1 MKTIIAEKPSVAK
14 EIAHIVGADK
24 REEGYMQGNGYYV
37 TWAFGHLVQ
46 PAMPET
52 YGMKGFHAENL
63 PVIPDPFVL
72 VPRQVKTENG
82 YKPDAGVLA
91 QIKIIGKL
99 FDSSERIIVATDA
112 GREGELIFR
121 YLYAYLGCRKPFD
134 RLWISSLTDTAIREG
149 LLNLRDGKEYDNL
162 YHAAKARSE
171 ADWLVGINGTQAL
184 TIAAGRGTYSVG
196 RVQTPTLGMV
206 CERYWEHKRFESKPF
221 WQVHFGVVDADSGN
235 ILKFTSANRWTD
247 KATATDIYNKV
258 KDTGSAIITKVAT
271 KRKVE
276 KAPLLY
282 DLTTLQKEAN
292 TQHGFTAEH
301 TLSIAQKLYEAK
313 FITYPRTSSRYISD
327 DVFATLPKLFKN
339 LENHSEYGEKVK
351 LLPGSEDY
359 SKNSVNAAKVTDHH
373 ALLITE
379 NAAIGLFKDEK
390 IVYDMILCRMIEA
403 FSADC
408 IKDITS
414 VSAQVDHEVEF
425 GISGSIIRQT
435 GWRALSLKG
444 KNKRQDK
451 DADATDNEVKDQVI
465 PNWQEGQHITLSGC
479 TITEGKT
486 KPKPLH
492 TESTLLAAM
501 ETAGK
506 EIEDDTMRQ
515 AMKDSGIGTPA
526 TRAAIIETLLKREY
540 MVRQQKKLVPTE
552 KGLALHSVV
561 KNMAIAN
568 VEMTGKWEATFDRMI
583 PPHGLEVTYDKTVH
597 ILFPAS
603 VKYVDLGSEDLI
615 AGKAD
620 GAENVIRV
628 KAAVKNFK
636 KETNMSVITED
647 GSFYTF
653 NVKYA
658 KEPLMLNIEMADF
671 IHDGEAVNRPNNA
684 QEIYLKEL
692 GKESPMLVHLI
703 MKSIH
708 KENKRKVKHIGSKRF
723 GIQYLMKGIYV
734 HSDLLYFHTEIKNQS
749 NVPFDVDYIT
759 FKVVDKKVAKRTAI
773 QEQVLL
779 PVRAYNYVVR
789 VAGKKTEQTV
799 FCLPK
804 FTIPDDKELVVEMNE
819 KEGGR
824 HQSFVVE
831 NSDLVRA
838 LTINELSV
846 K

>member
-14 EIAHIVGADK
+14 EIAHIVGAYK

-235 ILKFTSANRWTD
+235 ILKFTSVNRWTD

-258 KDTGSAIITKVAT
+258 KDTGSAIITKVVI

-292 TQHGFTAEH
+292 SQHGFTAEH

-339 LENHSEYGEKVK
+339 MENHSEYGEKVK
-351 LLPGSEDY
+351 LLPGSEDF

-435 GWRALSLKG
+435 GWRALSLKE

-515 AMKDSGIGTPA
+515 AMKDCGIGTPA

-568 VEMTGKWEATFDRMI
+568 VEMTGKWEAELAKIER
-583 PPHGLEVTYDKTVH
+583 GE
-597 ILFPAS
+597 AS
-603 VKYVDLGSEDLI
+603 
-615 AGKAD
+615 AD
-620 GAENVIRV
+620 GFTHSIEGYTREITAELLGCDRLFSHKDSGCQCPKCKQGTMQFFGKVVRCGV
-628 KAAVKNFK
+628 LLA
-636 KETNMSVITED
+636 
-647 GSFYTF
+647 
-653 NVKYA
+653 
-658 KEPLMLNIEMADF
+658 
-671 IHDGEAVNRPNNA
+671 
-684 QEIYLKEL
+684 EIY
-692 GKESPMLVHLI
+692 
-703 MKSIH
+703 
-708 KENKRKVKHIGSKRF
+708 
-723 GIQYLMKGIYV
+723 
-734 HSDLLYFHTEIKNQS
+734 HSRRQGTCRGDE
-749 NVPFDVDYIT
+749 
-759 FKVVDKKVAKRTAI
+759 
-773 QEQVLL
+773 
-779 PVRAYNYVVR
+779 
-789 VAGKKTEQTV
+789 
-799 FCLPK
+799 
-804 FTIPDDKELVVEMNE
+804 
-819 KEGGR
+819 
-824 HQSFVVE
+824 
-831 NSDLVRA
+831 
-838 LTINELSV
+838 
-846 K
+846 

>member
-14 EIAHIVGADK
+14 EIAHIVGAGK

-82 YKPDAGVLA
+82 YKPDAGVLV

-121 YLYAYLGCRKPFD
+121 YLYEYLGCKKPFD
-134 RLWISSLTDTAIREG
+134 RLWISSLTDSAIREG
-149 LLNLRDGKEYDNL
+149 LANLRNGKEYDNL

-258 KDTGSAIITKVAT
+258 KDTGSAIITKVTT

-292 TQHGFTAEH
+292 SQHGFTAEH

-351 LLPGSEDY
+351 LLPCSEDY

-414 VSAQVDHEVEF
+414 VSAQVDHEIEF

-435 GWRALSLKG
+435 GWRALSLKE
-444 KNKRQDK
+444 KNSKKDK
-451 DADATDNEVKDQVI
+451 NADTTDNEVKEQVI
-465 PNWQEGQHITLSGC
+465 PNWQEGQHITFSGC

-506 EIEDDTMRQ
+506 EIVDDTMRQ

-568 VEMTGKWEATFDRMI
+568 VEMTGKWEAELAKIER
-583 PPHGLEVTYDKTVH
+583 GE
-597 ILFPAS
+597 AS
-603 VKYVDLGSEDLI
+603 
-615 AGKAD
+615 AD
-620 GAENVIRV
+620 GFTHSIEGYTREITAE
-628 KAAVKNFK
+628 
-636 KETNMSVITED
+636 
-647 GSFYTF
+647 
-653 NVKYA
+653 
-658 KEPLMLNIEMADF
+658 L
-671 IHDGEAVNRPNNA
+671 
-684 QEIYLKEL
+684 L
-692 GKESPMLVHLI
+692 GCDRLFS
-703 MKSIH
+703 H
-708 KENKRKVKHIGSKRF
+708 KDSGCQCPKCKHGTMQFF
-723 GIQYLMKGIYV
+723 G
-734 HSDLLYFHTEIKNQS
+734 
-749 NVPFDVDYIT
+749 
-759 FKVVDKKVAKRTAI
+759 KVVRCSNK
-773 QEQVLL
+773 ECGM
-779 PVRAYNYVVR
+779 PVFKQ
-789 VAGKKTEQTV
+789 VAGKLLTDADITDLLTKGKT
-799 FCLPK
+799 
-804 FTIPDDKELVVEMNE
+804 
-819 KEGGR
+819 
-824 HQSFVVE
+824 
-831 NSDLVRA
+831 
-838 LTINELSV
+838 
-846 K
+846 

>member
-149 LLNLRDGKEYDNL
+149 LLNLKDGKEYDNL

-184 TIAAGRGTYSVG
+184 TIAAGRGTYSIG

-292 TQHGFTAEH
+292 SQHGFTAEH

-435 GWRALSLKG
+435 GWRALSLKE

-568 VEMTGKWEATFDRMI
+568 VEMTGKWEAELAKIER
-583 PPHGLEVTYDKTVH
+583 GE
-597 ILFPAS
+597 AS
-603 VKYVDLGSEDLI
+603 
-615 AGKAD
+615 AD
-620 GAENVIRV
+620 GFTHSIEGYTREITAE
-628 KAAVKNFK
+628 
-636 KETNMSVITED
+636 
-647 GSFYTF
+647 
-653 NVKYA
+653 
-658 KEPLMLNIEMADF
+658 L
-671 IHDGEAVNRPNNA
+671 
-684 QEIYLKEL
+684 L
-692 GKESPMLVHLI
+692 GCDRLFS
-703 MKSIH
+703 H
-708 KENKRKVKHIGSKRF
+708 KDSGCLCPKCKHGTMQFF
-723 GIQYLMKGIYV
+723 G
-734 HSDLLYFHTEIKNQS
+734 
-749 NVPFDVDYIT
+749 
-759 FKVVDKKVAKRTAI
+759 KVVRCSNK
-773 QEQVLL
+773 ECGM
-779 PVRAYNYVVR
+779 PVFKQ
-789 VAGKKTEQTV
+789 VAGKLLTDADITDLLTKGKTRTLNGFTSKQGKSFSAAIAFDENFNTKFV
-799 FCLPK
+799 FAERK
-804 FTIPDDKELVVEMNE
+804 TAE
-819 KEGGR
+819 KRG
-824 HQSFVVE
+824 
-831 NSDLVRA
+831 N
-838 LTINELSV
+838 V
-846 K
+846 KRYKK

>member
-1 MKTIIAEKPSVAK
+1 MSQKQQTMKTIIAEKPSVAK

-24 REEGYMQGNGYYV
+24 REEGYMQGNGYFV

-221 WQVHFGVVDADSGN
+221 WQVHFGVVGADSGN

-258 KDTGSAIITKVAT
+258 KDTGSAIITKVTT

-292 TQHGFTAEH
+292 SQHGFTAEH

-379 NAAIGLFKDEK
+379 NPAVGLFKDEK

-435 GWRALSLKG
+435 GWRALSLKE
-444 KNKRQDK
+444 KNNRQDK

-515 AMKDSGIGTPA
+515 SMKDIGIGTPA

-568 VEMTGKWEATFDRMI
+568 VEMTGKWEAELAKIER
-583 PPHGLEVTYDKTVH
+583 GE
-597 ILFPAS
+597 AS
-603 VKYVDLGSEDLI
+603 
-615 AGKAD
+615 AD
-620 GAENVIRV
+620 GFTHSIEGYTREITAE
-628 KAAVKNFK
+628 
-636 KETNMSVITED
+636 
-647 GSFYTF
+647 
-653 NVKYA
+653 
-658 KEPLMLNIEMADF
+658 L
-671 IHDGEAVNRPNNA
+671 
-684 QEIYLKEL
+684 L
-692 GKESPMLVHLI
+692 GCDRLFSHKDSGCQCPKCKQGI
-703 MKSIH
+703 MQF
-708 KENKRKVKHIGSKRF
+708 F
-723 GIQYLMKGIYV
+723 G
-734 HSDLLYFHTEIKNQS
+734 
-749 NVPFDVDYIT
+749 
-759 FKVVDKKVAKRTAI
+759 KVVRCSNK
-773 QEQVLL
+773 ECGM
-779 PVRAYNYVVR
+779 PVFKQ
-789 VAGKKTEQTV
+789 VAGKLLTDADITDLLTKGKT
-799 FCLPK
+799 
-804 FTIPDDKELVVEMNE
+804 
-819 KEGGR
+819 
-824 HQSFVVE
+824 
-831 NSDLVRA
+831 
-838 LTINELSV
+838 
-846 K
+846 

>member
-149 LLNLRDGKEYDNL
+149 LLNLTDGKEYDNL

-235 ILKFTSANRWTD
+235 ILKFTSANRWAD
-247 KATATDIYNKV
+247 KGTATDIYNKV

-292 TQHGFTAEH
+292 SQHGFTAEH

-414 VSAQVDHEVEF
+414 VSAQVDHDVEF

-435 GWRALSLKG
+435 GWRALSLKE
-444 KNKRQDK
+444 KNNRLDK

-568 VEMTGKWEATFDRMI
+568 VEMTGKWEAELAKIER
-583 PPHGLEVTYDKTVH
+583 GE
-597 ILFPAS
+597 AS
-603 VKYVDLGSEDLI
+603 
-615 AGKAD
+615 AD
-620 GAENVIRV
+620 GFTHSIEGYTREITAE
-628 KAAVKNFK
+628 
-636 KETNMSVITED
+636 
-647 GSFYTF
+647 
-653 NVKYA
+653 
-658 KEPLMLNIEMADF
+658 L
-671 IHDGEAVNRPNNA
+671 
-684 QEIYLKEL
+684 L
-692 GKESPMLVHLI
+692 GCDRLFS
-703 MKSIH
+703 H
-708 KENKRKVKHIGSKRF
+708 KDSGCQCPKCKQGTMQFF
-723 GIQYLMKGIYV
+723 G
-734 HSDLLYFHTEIKNQS
+734 
-749 NVPFDVDYIT
+749 
-759 FKVVDKKVAKRTAI
+759 KVVRCRNK
-773 QEQVLL
+773 ECGM
-779 PVRAYNYVVR
+779 PVFKQ
-789 VAGKKTEQTV
+789 VAGKLLTDADITDLLTKGKTRTLNGFTSKQGKSFSAAIAFDENFNTKFV
-799 FCLPK
+799 FAERK
-804 FTIPDDKELVVEMNE
+804 TAE
-819 KEGGR
+819 KRG
-824 HQSFVVE
+824 
-831 NSDLVRA
+831 N
-838 LTINELSV
+838 V
-846 K
+846 KRYKK

>member
-1 MKTIIAEKPSVAK
+1 MSQKQQTMKTIIAEKPSVAK

-121 YLYAYLGCRKPFD
+121 YLYTYLGCRKPFD

-149 LLNLRDGKEYDNL
+149 LRNLRDGKEYDNL

-235 ILKFTSANRWTD
+235 ILKFTSVNRWTD

-258 KDTGSAIITKVAT
+258 KDTGSAIITKVTT

-292 TQHGFTAEH
+292 SQHGFTAEH

-379 NAAIGLFKDEK
+379 DAAIGLFKDEK

-414 VSAQVDHEVEF
+414 VSAQVDHDVEF

-435 GWRALSLKG
+435 GWRALSFKE
-444 KNKRQDK
+444 KNNRQDK

-568 VEMTGKWEATFDRMI
+568 VEMTGKWEAELAKIER
-583 PPHGLEVTYDKTVH
+583 GE
-597 ILFPAS
+597 AS
-603 VKYVDLGSEDLI
+603 
-615 AGKAD
+615 AD
-620 GAENVIRV
+620 GFTHSIEGYTREITAE
-628 KAAVKNFK
+628 
-636 KETNMSVITED
+636 
-647 GSFYTF
+647 
-653 NVKYA
+653 
-658 KEPLMLNIEMADF
+658 L
-671 IHDGEAVNRPNNA
+671 
-684 QEIYLKEL
+684 L
-692 GKESPMLVHLI
+692 GCDRLFSHKDSGYQCPKCKQGI
-703 MKSIH
+703 MQF
-708 KENKRKVKHIGSKRF
+708 F
-723 GIQYLMKGIYV
+723 G
-734 HSDLLYFHTEIKNQS
+734 
-749 NVPFDVDYIT
+749 
-759 FKVVDKKVAKRTAI
+759 KVVRCSNK
-773 QEQVLL
+773 ECGM
-779 PVRAYNYVVR
+779 PVFKQ
-789 VAGKKTEQTV
+789 VAGKLLTDADITDLLTKGKTRTLNGFTSKQGKSFSAAIAFDENFNTKFV
-799 FCLPK
+799 FAERK
-804 FTIPDDKELVVEMNE
+804 TAE
-819 KEGGR
+819 KRG
-824 HQSFVVE
+824 
-831 NSDLVRA
+831 N
-838 LTINELSV
+838 V
-846 K
+846 KRYKK

>member
-14 EIAHIVGADK
+14 EIAHIVGATK

-46 PAMPET
+46 PAMTEA

-63 PVIPDPFVL
+63 PVIPNPFIL
-72 VPRQVKTENG
+72 VPRQVKAENG

-91 QIKIIGKL
+91 QIRIIGKL
-99 FDSSERIIVATDA
+99 FAGSERIIVATDA

-121 YLYAYLGCRKPFD
+121 YLYEYLGCKKPFD

-149 LLNLRDGKEYDNL
+149 LGNLKDGKEYDNL

-206 CERYWEHKRFESKPF
+206 CERYWENKRFESKPF
-221 WQVHFGVVDADSGN
+221 WQVHFGVVDADNDN

-247 KATATDIYNKV
+247 KTTATDIYNKV
-258 KDTGSAIITKVAT
+258 KDAGTAIITKVAT

-292 TQHGFTAEH
+292 SQHGFTAEH

-313 FITYPRTSSRYISD
+313 HITYPRTSSRYISD
-327 DVFATLPKLFKN
+327 DVFATIPNLFKN
-339 LENHSEYGEKVK
+339 LENHSEYGEMIK
-351 LLPGSEDY
+351 LLPDSEDY
-359 SKNSVNAAKVTDHH
+359 SNNSVNGSKVTDHH

-379 NAAIGLFKDEK
+379 SPAIGLYKDEK

-414 VSAQVDHEVEF
+414 VTAQVENDVEF
-425 GISGSIIRQT
+425 AISGSVIRQA
-435 GWRALSLKG
+435 GWRELSLKE
-444 KNKRQDK
+444 KNNKQVYDS
-451 DADATDNEVKDQVI
+451 DTTDNEVKEQVL
-465 PNWQEGQHITLSGC
+465 PNWQEGQHVNVTGC

-492 TESTLLAAM
+492 TESTLIAAM

-506 EIEDDTMRQ
+506 DIEDKTMRQ
-515 AMKDSGIGTPA
+515 AMKDCGIGTPA

-568 VEMTGKWEATFDRMI
+568 VEMTGRWEAE
-583 PPHGLEVTYDKTVH
+583 L
-597 ILFPAS
+597 
-603 VKYVDLGSEDLI
+603 
-615 AGKAD
+615 
-620 GAENVIRV
+620 
-628 KAAVKNFK
+628 
-636 KETNMSVITED
+636 
-647 GSFYTF
+647 
-653 NVKYA
+653 A
-658 KEPLMLNIEMADF
+658 KIER
-671 IHDGEAVNRPNNA
+671 GEANA
-684 QEIYLKEL
+684 DEFTHGIETYTREITAEL
-692 GKESPMLVHLI
+692 LGCDKLFSHKESGCQCPKCKQGTMQF
-703 MKSIH
+703 
-708 KENKRKVKHIGSKRF
+708 F
-723 GIQYLMKGIYV
+723 G
-734 HSDLLYFHTEIKNQS
+734 
-749 NVPFDVDYIT
+749 
-759 FKVVDKKVAKRTAI
+759 KVVRCNNK
-773 QEQVLL
+773 ECGM
-779 PVRAYNYVVR
+779 PVFKQ
-789 VAGKKTEQTV
+789 VAGKLLSDADIMDLLTKGKTKTLNGFTSKQGKPFSAAIAFDEDFNTKFV
-799 FCLPK
+799 FAERK
-804 FTIPDDKELVVEMNE
+804 TAE
-819 KEGGR
+819 KRG
-824 HQSFVVE
+824 
-831 NSDLVRA
+831 NM
-838 LTINELSV
+838 
-846 K
+846 KKYKK

>member
-14 EIAHIVGADK
+14 EIAHIVGAGK

-121 YLYAYLGCRKPFD
+121 YLYEYLGCKKPFD
-134 RLWISSLTDTAIREG
+134 RLWISSLTDSAIREG
-149 LLNLRDGKEYDNL
+149 LANLRNGKEYDNL

-258 KDTGSAIITKVAT
+258 KDTGSAIITKVTT

-292 TQHGFTAEH
+292 SQHGFTAEH

-351 LLPGSEDY
+351 LLPCSEDY

-414 VSAQVDHEVEF
+414 VSAQVDHEIEF

-435 GWRALSLKG
+435 GWRALSLKE
-444 KNKRQDK
+444 KNSKKDK
-451 DADATDNEVKDQVI
+451 NADTTDNEVKEQVI
-465 PNWQEGQHITLSGC
+465 PNWQEGQHITFSGC

-506 EIEDDTMRQ
+506 EIVDDTMRQ

-568 VEMTGKWEATFDRMI
+568 VEMTGKWEAELAKIER
-583 PPHGLEVTYDKTVH
+583 GE
-597 ILFPAS
+597 AS
-603 VKYVDLGSEDLI
+603 
-615 AGKAD
+615 AD
-620 GAENVIRV
+620 GFTHSIEGYTREITAE
-628 KAAVKNFK
+628 
-636 KETNMSVITED
+636 
-647 GSFYTF
+647 
-653 NVKYA
+653 
-658 KEPLMLNIEMADF
+658 L
-671 IHDGEAVNRPNNA
+671 
-684 QEIYLKEL
+684 L
-692 GKESPMLVHLI
+692 GCDRLFS
-703 MKSIH
+703 H
-708 KENKRKVKHIGSKRF
+708 KDSGCQCPKCKHGTMQFF
-723 GIQYLMKGIYV
+723 G
-734 HSDLLYFHTEIKNQS
+734 
-749 NVPFDVDYIT
+749 
-759 FKVVDKKVAKRTAI
+759 KVVRCSNK
-773 QEQVLL
+773 ECGM
-779 PVRAYNYVVR
+779 PVFKQ
-789 VAGKKTEQTV
+789 VAGKLLTDADITDLLTKGKTRTLNGFTSKQGKSFSAAIAFDENFNTKFV
-799 FCLPK
+799 FAEHK
-804 FTIPDDKELVVEMNE
+804 TAE
-819 KEGGR
+819 KRG
-824 HQSFVVE
+824 
-831 NSDLVRA
+831 N
-838 LTINELSV
+838 V
-846 K
+846 KRYKK

>member
-1 MKTIIAEKPSVAK
+1 MSQKQQTMKTIIAEKPSVAK

-149 LLNLRDGKEYDNL
+149 LQNLRDGKEYDNL

-292 TQHGFTAEH
+292 SQHGFTAEH

-351 LLPGSEDY
+351 LLPVSEDY

-379 NAAIGLFKDEK
+379 NAVIGLFKDEK

-435 GWRALSLKG
+435 GWRALSLKE
-444 KNKRQDK
+444 KNNRQDK

-506 EIEDDTMRQ
+506 EIEDDMMRQ

-568 VEMTGKWEATFDRMI
+568 VEMTGKWEAELAKIER
-583 PPHGLEVTYDKTVH
+583 GE
-597 ILFPAS
+597 AS
-603 VKYVDLGSEDLI
+603 
-615 AGKAD
+615 AD
-620 GAENVIRV
+620 GFTHSIEGYTREITAE
-628 KAAVKNFK
+628 
-636 KETNMSVITED
+636 
-647 GSFYTF
+647 
-653 NVKYA
+653 
-658 KEPLMLNIEMADF
+658 L
-671 IHDGEAVNRPNNA
+671 
-684 QEIYLKEL
+684 L
-692 GKESPMLVHLI
+692 GCDRLFS
-703 MKSIH
+703 H
-708 KENKRKVKHIGSKRF
+708 KDSGCQCPKCQQGTMQFF
-723 GIQYLMKGIYV
+723 G
-734 HSDLLYFHTEIKNQS
+734 
-749 NVPFDVDYIT
+749 
-759 FKVVDKKVAKRTAI
+759 KVVRCSNK
-773 QEQVLL
+773 ECGM
-779 PVRAYNYVVR
+779 PVFKQ
-789 VAGKKTEQTV
+789 VAGKLLTDADITDLLTKGKTRTLNGFTSKQGKSFSAAIAFDENFNTKFV
-799 FCLPK
+799 FAEHK
-804 FTIPDDKELVVEMNE
+804 TAE
-819 KEGGR
+819 KRG
-824 HQSFVVE
+824 
-831 NSDLVRA
+831 N
-838 LTINELSV
+838 V
-846 K
+846 KRYKK

>member
-24 REEGYMQGNGYYV
+24 REEGYMQGNGYFV

-99 FDSSERIIVATDA
+99 FDSSERIIIVATDA

-149 LLNLRDGKEYDNL
+149 LRNLRDGKEYDNL

-247 KATATDIYNKV
+247 EATATDIYNKV
-258 KDTGSAIITKVAT
+258 KDTGSAIITKVTT

-292 TQHGFTAEH
+292 SQHGFTAEH

-359 SKNSVNAAKVTDHH
+359 SKNSVNAVKVTDHH

-390 IVYDMILCRMIEA
+390 TVYDMILCRMIEA

-435 GWRALSLKG
+435 GWRALSLKE
-444 KNKRQDK
+444 KDKRQDK

-465 PNWQEGQHITLSGC
+465 PNWQEGQHITFSGC

-568 VEMTGKWEATFDRMI
+568 VEMTGKWEAELAKIER
-583 PPHGLEVTYDKTVH
+583 GE
-597 ILFPAS
+597 AS
-603 VKYVDLGSEDLI
+603 
-615 AGKAD
+615 AD
-620 GAENVIRV
+620 GFTHSIEGYTREITAE
-628 KAAVKNFK
+628 
-636 KETNMSVITED
+636 
-647 GSFYTF
+647 
-653 NVKYA
+653 
-658 KEPLMLNIEMADF
+658 L
-671 IHDGEAVNRPNNA
+671 
-684 QEIYLKEL
+684 L
-692 GKESPMLVHLI
+692 GCDRLFS
-703 MKSIH
+703 H
-708 KENKRKVKHIGSKRF
+708 KDSGCQCSKCKQGTMQFF
-723 GIQYLMKGIYV
+723 G
-734 HSDLLYFHTEIKNQS
+734 
-749 NVPFDVDYIT
+749 
-759 FKVVDKKVAKRTAI
+759 KVVRCSNK
-773 QEQVLL
+773 ECGM
-779 PVRAYNYVVR
+779 PVFKQ
-789 VAGKKTEQTV
+789 VAGKLLTDADITDLLTKGKTRTLNGFTSKQGKPFSAAIAFDENFNTKFV
-799 FCLPK
+799 FAERK
-804 FTIPDDKELVVEMNE
+804 TAE
-819 KEGGR
+819 KRG
-824 HQSFVVE
+824 
-831 NSDLVRA
+831 N
-838 LTINELSV
+838 V
-846 K
+846 KRYKK

>member
-121 YLYAYLGCRKPFD
+121 YLYEYLGCKKPFD
-134 RLWISSLTDTAIREG
+134 RLWISSLTDSAIREG
-149 LLNLRDGKEYDNL
+149 LANLRNGKEYDNL

-292 TQHGFTAEH
+292 SQHGFTAEH

-351 LLPGSEDY
+351 LLPCSEDY

-414 VSAQVDHEVEF
+414 VSAQVDHEIEF

-435 GWRALSLKG
+435 GWRALSLKE
-444 KNKRQDK
+444 KNSKKDK
-451 DADATDNEVKDQVI
+451 NADTTDNEVKEQVI
-465 PNWQEGQHITLSGC
+465 PNWQEGQHITFSGC

-506 EIEDDTMRQ
+506 EIVDDTMRQ

-568 VEMTGKWEATFDRMI
+568 VEMTGKWEAELAKIER
-583 PPHGLEVTYDKTVH
+583 GE
-597 ILFPAS
+597 AS
-603 VKYVDLGSEDLI
+603 
-615 AGKAD
+615 AD
-620 GAENVIRV
+620 GFTHSIEGYTREITAE
-628 KAAVKNFK
+628 
-636 KETNMSVITED
+636 
-647 GSFYTF
+647 
-653 NVKYA
+653 
-658 KEPLMLNIEMADF
+658 L
-671 IHDGEAVNRPNNA
+671 
-684 QEIYLKEL
+684 L
-692 GKESPMLVHLI
+692 GCDRLFS
-703 MKSIH
+703 H
-708 KENKRKVKHIGSKRF
+708 KDSGCQCPKCKHGTMQFF
-723 GIQYLMKGIYV
+723 G
-734 HSDLLYFHTEIKNQS
+734 
-749 NVPFDVDYIT
+749 
-759 FKVVDKKVAKRTAI
+759 KVVRCSNK
-773 QEQVLL
+773 ECGM
-779 PVRAYNYVVR
+779 PVFKQ
-789 VAGKKTEQTV
+789 VAGKLLTDADITDLLTKGKTRTLNGFTSKQGKSFSAAIAFDENFNTKFV
-799 FCLPK
+799 FAERK
-804 FTIPDDKELVVEMNE
+804 KAE
-819 KEGGR
+819 KRG
-824 HQSFVVE
+824 
-831 NSDLVRA
+831 N
-838 LTINELSV
+838 V
-846 K
+846 KRYKK

>member
-1 MKTIIAEKPSVAK
+1 MSQKQQTMKTIIAEKPSVAK

-149 LLNLRDGKEYDNL
+149 LLNLRDGKGYDNL

-206 CERYWEHKRFESKPF
+206 CERYWEHKHFESKPF

-258 KDTGSAIITKVAT
+258 KETGSVIITKVAT

-292 TQHGFTAEH
+292 SQHGFTAEH

-408 IKDITS
+408 IKDVTS
-414 VSAQVDHEVEF
+414 VTAQVDHEVEF

-435 GWRALSLKG
+435 GWRALSLKE
-444 KNKRQDK
+444 KNNRQDK

-465 PNWQEGQHITLSGC
+465 PNWQEGQHIPLSSC
-479 TITEGKT
+479 NITEGKT

-568 VEMTGKWEATFDRMI
+568 VEMTGKWEAELAKIER
-583 PPHGLEVTYDKTVH
+583 GE
-597 ILFPAS
+597 AS
-603 VKYVDLGSEDLI
+603 
-615 AGKAD
+615 AD
-620 GAENVIRV
+620 GFTHSIEGYTREITAE
-628 KAAVKNFK
+628 
-636 KETNMSVITED
+636 
-647 GSFYTF
+647 
-653 NVKYA
+653 
-658 KEPLMLNIEMADF
+658 L
-671 IHDGEAVNRPNNA
+671 
-684 QEIYLKEL
+684 L
-692 GKESPMLVHLI
+692 GCDRLFS
-703 MKSIH
+703 H
-708 KENKRKVKHIGSKRF
+708 KDSGCQCPKCKQGAMQFF
-723 GIQYLMKGIYV
+723 G
-734 HSDLLYFHTEIKNQS
+734 
-749 NVPFDVDYIT
+749 
-759 FKVVDKKVAKRTAI
+759 KVVRCSNK
-773 QEQVLL
+773 ECGM
-779 PVRAYNYVVR
+779 PVFKQ
-789 VAGKKTEQTV
+789 VAGKLLTDADITDLLTKGKTRTLNGFTSKQGKSFSAAIAFDENFNTKFV
-799 FCLPK
+799 FAERK
-804 FTIPDDKELVVEMNE
+804 TAE
-819 KEGGR
+819 KRG
-824 HQSFVVE
+824 
-831 NSDLVRA
+831 N
-838 LTINELSV
+838 V
-846 K
+846 KRYKK

>member
-24 REEGYMQGNGYYV
+24 REEGYVQGNGYYV

-63 PVIPDPFVL
+63 PVIPDPFIL

-221 WQVHFGVVDADSGN
+221 WQVHFGVVDTDSGN
-235 ILKFTSANRWTD
+235 ILKFTSVNRWTD

-258 KDTGSAIITKVAT
+258 KETGSVIITKVAT

-292 TQHGFTAEH
+292 SQHGFTAEH

-327 DVFATLPKLFKN
+327 DVFATLPKLFKD

-359 SKNSVNAAKVTDHH
+359 CKNSVNAAKVTDHH

-390 IVYDMILCRMIEA
+390 IIYDMILCRMIEA

-435 GWRALSLKG
+435 GWRALSLKE
-444 KNKRQDK
+444 KNNRQDK
-451 DADATDNEVKDQVI
+451 DADATDNEVKEQVI

-552 KGLALHSVV
+552 KGLALHSVL

-568 VEMTGKWEATFDRMI
+568 VEMTGKWEAELAKIER
-583 PPHGLEVTYDKTVH
+583 GE
-597 ILFPAS
+597 AS
-603 VKYVDLGSEDLI
+603 
-615 AGKAD
+615 AD
-620 GAENVIRV
+620 GFTHSIEGYTREITAE
-628 KAAVKNFK
+628 
-636 KETNMSVITED
+636 
-647 GSFYTF
+647 
-653 NVKYA
+653 
-658 KEPLMLNIEMADF
+658 L
-671 IHDGEAVNRPNNA
+671 
-684 QEIYLKEL
+684 L
-692 GKESPMLVHLI
+692 GCDRLFS
-703 MKSIH
+703 H
-708 KENKRKVKHIGSKRF
+708 KDSGCQCPKCKHGTMQFF
-723 GIQYLMKGIYV
+723 G
-734 HSDLLYFHTEIKNQS
+734 
-749 NVPFDVDYIT
+749 
-759 FKVVDKKVAKRTAI
+759 KVVRCSNK
-773 QEQVLL
+773 ECGM
-779 PVRAYNYVVR
+779 PVFKQ
-789 VAGKKTEQTV
+789 VAGKLLTDADITDLLTKGKTRTLNGFISKQGKPFSAAIAFDENFNTKFV
-799 FCLPK
+799 FAEHK
-804 FTIPDDKELVVEMNE
+804 TAE
-819 KEGGR
+819 KRG
-824 HQSFVVE
+824 
-831 NSDLVRA
+831 N
-838 LTINELSV
+838 V
-846 K
+846 KRYKK

>member
-24 REEGYMQGNGYYV
+24 REEGYMQGNGYFV

-221 WQVHFGVVDADSGN
+221 WQVHFGVVDSDSGN

-258 KDTGSAIITKVAT
+258 KDTDSAIITKVVT

-292 TQHGFTAEH
+292 SQHGFTAEH

-414 VSAQVDHEVEF
+414 VSAQVNHEVEF

-435 GWRALSLKG
+435 GWRALSLKE
-444 KNKRQDK
+444 KNNRLDK

-568 VEMTGKWEATFDRMI
+568 VEMTGKWEAELAKIER
-583 PPHGLEVTYDKTVH
+583 GE
-597 ILFPAS
+597 AS
-603 VKYVDLGSEDLI
+603 
-615 AGKAD
+615 AD
-620 GAENVIRV
+620 GFTHSIEGYTREITAE
-628 KAAVKNFK
+628 
-636 KETNMSVITED
+636 
-647 GSFYTF
+647 
-653 NVKYA
+653 
-658 KEPLMLNIEMADF
+658 L
-671 IHDGEAVNRPNNA
+671 
-684 QEIYLKEL
+684 L
-692 GKESPMLVHLI
+692 GCDRLFS
-703 MKSIH
+703 H
-708 KENKRKVKHIGSKRF
+708 KDSGCQCPKCKHGTMQFF
-723 GIQYLMKGIYV
+723 G
-734 HSDLLYFHTEIKNQS
+734 
-749 NVPFDVDYIT
+749 
-759 FKVVDKKVAKRTAI
+759 KVVRCSNK
-773 QEQVLL
+773 ECGM
-779 PVRAYNYVVR
+779 PVFKQ
-789 VAGKKTEQTV
+789 VAGKLLTDADITDLLTKGKTRTLNGFTSKQGKSFSAAIAFDENFNTKFV
-799 FCLPK
+799 FAERK
-804 FTIPDDKELVVEMNE
+804 TAE
-819 KEGGR
+819 KRG
-824 HQSFVVE
+824 
-831 NSDLVRA
+831 N
-838 LTINELSV
+838 V
-846 K
+846 KRYKK

>member
-1 MKTIIAEKPSVAK
+1 MSQKQQTMKTIIAEKPSVAK

-24 REEGYMQGNGYYV
+24 REEGYMQGNGYFV

-63 PVIPDPFVL
+63 PVIPDPFIL

-121 YLYAYLGCRKPFD
+121 YLYVYLGCQKPFD

-221 WQVHFGVVDADSGN
+221 WQVHFGVVDSDSGN

-258 KDTGSAIITKVAT
+258 KETGSAIITKVVT

-292 TQHGFTAEH
+292 SQHGFTAEH

-414 VSAQVDHEVEF
+414 VSAQVNHEVEF

-435 GWRALSLKG
+435 GWRALSLKE
-444 KNKRQDK
+444 KNNRLDK

-515 AMKDSGIGTPA
+515 AMKDCGIGTPA

-568 VEMTGKWEATFDRMI
+568 VEMTGKWEAELAKIER
-583 PPHGLEVTYDKTVH
+583 GE
-597 ILFPAS
+597 AS
-603 VKYVDLGSEDLI
+603 
-615 AGKAD
+615 AD
-620 GAENVIRV
+620 GFTHSIEGYPREITAE
-628 KAAVKNFK
+628 
-636 KETNMSVITED
+636 
-647 GSFYTF
+647 
-653 NVKYA
+653 
-658 KEPLMLNIEMADF
+658 L
-671 IHDGEAVNRPNNA
+671 
-684 QEIYLKEL
+684 L
-692 GKESPMLVHLI
+692 GCDRLFS
-703 MKSIH
+703 H
-708 KENKRKVKHIGSKRF
+708 KDSGCQCPKCKQGTMQFF
-723 GIQYLMKGIYV
+723 G
-734 HSDLLYFHTEIKNQS
+734 
-749 NVPFDVDYIT
+749 
-759 FKVVDKKVAKRTAI
+759 KVVRCCNK
-773 QEQVLL
+773 ECGM
-779 PVRAYNYVVR
+779 PVFKQ
-789 VAGKKTEQTV
+789 VAGKLLTDADITDLLTKGKTKTLNGFTSKQGKSFSAAIAFDENFNTKFV
-799 FCLPK
+799 FAERK
-804 FTIPDDKELVVEMNE
+804 TAE
-819 KEGGR
+819 KRG
-824 HQSFVVE
+824 
-831 NSDLVRA
+831 N
-838 LTINELSV
+838 V
-846 K
+846 KRYKK

>member
-63 PVIPDPFVL
+63 PVIPAPFVL

-121 YLYAYLGCRKPFD
+121 YLYAYLGCQKPFD

-149 LLNLRDGKEYDNL
+149 LLNLKDGKEYDNL

-235 ILKFTSANRWTD
+235 ILKFTSANRWAD
-247 KATATDIYNKV
+247 KATASDIYNKV

-292 TQHGFTAEH
+292 SQHGFTAEH

-373 ALLITE
+373 AMLITE

-435 GWRALSLKG
+435 GWRALSLKE
-444 KNKRQDK
+444 KNNRQDK

-568 VEMTGKWEATFDRMI
+568 VEMTGKWEAELAKIER
-583 PPHGLEVTYDKTVH
+583 GE
-597 ILFPAS
+597 AS
-603 VKYVDLGSEDLI
+603 
-615 AGKAD
+615 AD
-620 GAENVIRV
+620 GFTHSIEGYTREITAE
-628 KAAVKNFK
+628 
-636 KETNMSVITED
+636 
-647 GSFYTF
+647 
-653 NVKYA
+653 
-658 KEPLMLNIEMADF
+658 L
-671 IHDGEAVNRPNNA
+671 
-684 QEIYLKEL
+684 L
-692 GKESPMLVHLI
+692 GCDRLFS
-703 MKSIH
+703 H
-708 KENKRKVKHIGSKRF
+708 KDSGCQCSSR
-723 GIQYLMKGIYV
+723 
-734 HSDLLYFHTEIKNQS
+734 
-749 NVPFDVDYIT
+749 
-759 FKVVDKKVAKRTAI
+759 
-773 QEQVLL
+773 
-779 PVRAYNYVVR
+779 
-789 VAGKKTEQTV
+789 
-799 FCLPK
+799 
-804 FTIPDDKELVVEMNE
+804 
-819 KEGGR
+819 
-824 HQSFVVE
+824 
-831 NSDLVRA
+831 
-838 LTINELSV
+838 
-846 K
+846 

>member
-1 MKTIIAEKPSVAK
+1 MSQKQQTMKTIIAEKPSVAK

-235 ILKFTSANRWTD
+235 ILKFTSANRWAD
-247 KATATDIYNKV
+247 KGTATDIYNKV
-258 KDTGSAIITKVAT
+258 KDTGSVIITKVAT

-292 TQHGFTAEH
+292 SQHGFTAEH

-351 LLPGSEDY
+351 LLSGSEDY
-359 SKNSVNAAKVTDHH
+359 CKNSVNAAKVTDHH

-414 VSAQVDHEVEF
+414 VTAQVDHDVEF
-425 GISGSIIRQT
+425 GISGSIIRHT
-435 GWRALSLKG
+435 GWRALSLKE
-444 KNKRQDK
+444 KNNRQDK
-451 DADATDNEVKDQVI
+451 DADATDNEVKEQVI
-465 PNWQEGQHITLSGC
+465 PNWQEGQYITLSGC

-568 VEMTGKWEATFDRMI
+568 VEMTGKWEAELAKIER
-583 PPHGLEVTYDKTVH
+583 GE
-597 ILFPAS
+597 AS
-603 VKYVDLGSEDLI
+603 
-615 AGKAD
+615 AD
-620 GAENVIRV
+620 GFTHSIEGYTREITAE
-628 KAAVKNFK
+628 
-636 KETNMSVITED
+636 
-647 GSFYTF
+647 
-653 NVKYA
+653 
-658 KEPLMLNIEMADF
+658 L
-671 IHDGEAVNRPNNA
+671 
-684 QEIYLKEL
+684 L
-692 GKESPMLVHLI
+692 GCDRLFS
-703 MKSIH
+703 H
-708 KENKRKVKHIGSKRF
+708 KDSGCQCPKCKHGTMQFF
-723 GIQYLMKGIYV
+723 G
-734 HSDLLYFHTEIKNQS
+734 
-749 NVPFDVDYIT
+749 
-759 FKVVDKKVAKRTAI
+759 KVVRCSNK
-773 QEQVLL
+773 ECGM
-779 PVRAYNYVVR
+779 PVFKQ
-789 VAGKKTEQTV
+789 VAGKLLTDSDITDLLTKGKTRTLNGFTSKQGKPFSAAIAFDENFNTKFV
-799 FCLPK
+799 FAERK
-804 FTIPDDKELVVEMNE
+804 TAE
-819 KEGGR
+819 KRG
-824 HQSFVVE
+824 
-831 NSDLVRA
+831 N
-838 LTINELSV
+838 V
-846 K
+846 KRYKK

>member
-121 YLYAYLGCRKPFD
+121 YLYVYLGCQKPFD

-149 LLNLRDGKEYDNL
+149 LQNLRDGKEYDNL

-206 CERYWEHKRFESKPF
+206 CERYWENKRFESKPF

-235 ILKFTSANRWTD
+235 ILKFTSANRWAD
-247 KATATDIYNKV
+247 KGSATDIYNKV
-258 KDTGSAIITKVAT
+258 KDTGSAIITKVVT

-292 TQHGFTAEH
+292 SQHGFTAEH

-414 VSAQVDHEVEF
+414 VSAQVDHDVEF

-435 GWRALSLKG
+435 GWRALSLKE
-444 KNKRQDK
+444 KNNRLDK
-451 DADATDNEVKDQVI
+451 DADATDNEVKEQVI
-465 PNWQEGQHITLSGC
+465 PNWQEGQHVTLSGC

-568 VEMTGKWEATFDRMI
+568 VEMTGKWEAELAKIER
-583 PPHGLEVTYDKTVH
+583 GE
-597 ILFPAS
+597 AS
-603 VKYVDLGSEDLI
+603 
-615 AGKAD
+615 AD
-620 GAENVIRV
+620 GFTHSIEGYTREITAE
-628 KAAVKNFK
+628 
-636 KETNMSVITED
+636 
-647 GSFYTF
+647 
-653 NVKYA
+653 
-658 KEPLMLNIEMADF
+658 L
-671 IHDGEAVNRPNNA
+671 
-684 QEIYLKEL
+684 L
-692 GKESPMLVHLI
+692 GCDRLFS
-703 MKSIH
+703 H
-708 KENKRKVKHIGSKRF
+708 KDSGCQCPKCKHGTMQFF
-723 GIQYLMKGIYV
+723 G
-734 HSDLLYFHTEIKNQS
+734 
-749 NVPFDVDYIT
+749 
-759 FKVVDKKVAKRTAI
+759 KVVRCSNK
-773 QEQVLL
+773 ECGM
-779 PVRAYNYVVR
+779 PVFKQ
-789 VAGKKTEQTV
+789 VAGKLLTDADITDLLTKGKTRTLNGFTSKQGKPFSAAIAFDENFNTKFV
-799 FCLPK
+799 FAERK
-804 FTIPDDKELVVEMNE
+804 TAE
-819 KEGGR
+819 KRG
-824 HQSFVVE
+824 
-831 NSDLVRA
+831 N
-838 LTINELSV
+838 V
-846 K
+846 KRYKK

>member
-121 YLYAYLGCRKPFD
+121 YLYAYLGCQKPFD

-221 WQVHFGVVDADSGN
+221 WQVHFGVVDAESGN
-235 ILKFTSANRWTD
+235 ILKFTSANRWAD
-247 KATATDIYNKV
+247 KGTATDIYNKV

-292 TQHGFTAEH
+292 SQHGFTAEH

-339 LENHSEYGEKVK
+339 LETHSEYGEKVK
-351 LLPGSEDY
+351 LLPGSENY

-379 NAAIGLFKDEK
+379 NPAIGLFKDEK

-414 VSAQVDHEVEF
+414 VTAQVDHEVEF

-435 GWRALSLKG
+435 GWRALSLKE
-444 KNKRQDK
+444 KNNRQDK

-501 ETAGK
+501 ENPCKREQIQTCLDLPSAAGFGGTQTAGK

-568 VEMTGKWEATFDRMI
+568 VEMTGKWEAELAKIER
-583 PPHGLEVTYDKTVH
+583 GE
-597 ILFPAS
+597 AS
-603 VKYVDLGSEDLI
+603 
-615 AGKAD
+615 AD
-620 GAENVIRV
+620 GFTHSIEGYTREITAE
-628 KAAVKNFK
+628 
-636 KETNMSVITED
+636 
-647 GSFYTF
+647 
-653 NVKYA
+653 
-658 KEPLMLNIEMADF
+658 L
-671 IHDGEAVNRPNNA
+671 
-684 QEIYLKEL
+684 L
-692 GKESPMLVHLI
+692 GCDRLFS
-703 MKSIH
+703 H
-708 KENKRKVKHIGSKRF
+708 KDSGCQCPKCKHGTMQFF
-723 GIQYLMKGIYV
+723 G
-734 HSDLLYFHTEIKNQS
+734 
-749 NVPFDVDYIT
+749 
-759 FKVVDKKVAKRTAI
+759 KVVRCSNK
-773 QEQVLL
+773 ECGM
-779 PVRAYNYVVR
+779 PVFKQ
-789 VAGKKTEQTV
+789 VAGKLLTDADITDLLTKGKTRTLNGFTSRQGKSFSAAIAFDENFNTKFV
-799 FCLPK
+799 FAEHK
-804 FTIPDDKELVVEMNE
+804 TAE
-819 KEGGR
+819 KRG
-824 HQSFVVE
+824 
-831 NSDLVRA
+831 N
-838 LTINELSV
+838 V
-846 K
+846 KRYKK

>member
-1 MKTIIAEKPSVAK
+1 MSQKQQTMKTIIAEKPSVAK

-121 YLYAYLGCRKPFD
+121 SLYAYLGCRKPFD

-258 KDTGSAIITKVAT
+258 KNTGSAIITKVTT

-292 TQHGFTAEH
+292 SQHGFTAEH

-351 LLPGSEDY
+351 LLPGNEDY

-435 GWRALSLKG
+435 GWRALPLKE
-444 KNKRQDK
+444 KNNKKDK
-451 DADATDNEVKDQVI
+451 NADATDNEVKEQVI

-515 AMKDSGIGTPA
+515 AMKDCGIGTPA

-568 VEMTGKWEATFDRMI
+568 VEMTGKWEAELAKIER
-583 PPHGLEVTYDKTVH
+583 GE
-597 ILFPAS
+597 AS
-603 VKYVDLGSEDLI
+603 VDGFTHSIEDYTREITAELLGCDRLFSHKDS
-615 AGKAD
+615 GCQCPKCKQ
-620 GAENVIRV
+620 G
-628 KAAVKNFK
+628 
-636 KETNMSVITED
+636 
-647 GSFYTF
+647 
-653 NVKYA
+653 
-658 KEPLMLNIEMADF
+658 
-671 IHDGEAVNRPNNA
+671 
-684 QEIYLKEL
+684 
-692 GKESPMLVHLI
+692 I
-703 MKSIH
+703 MQF
-708 KENKRKVKHIGSKRF
+708 F
-723 GIQYLMKGIYV
+723 G
-734 HSDLLYFHTEIKNQS
+734 
-749 NVPFDVDYIT
+749 
-759 FKVVDKKVAKRTAI
+759 KVVRCSNK
-773 QEQVLL
+773 ECGM
-779 PVRAYNYVVR
+779 PVFKQ
-789 VAGKKTEQTV
+789 VAGKLLTDADITDLLTKGKTRTLNGFTSKQGKSFSAAIAFDENFNTKFV
-799 FCLPK
+799 FAERK
-804 FTIPDDKELVVEMNE
+804 TAE
-819 KEGGR
+819 KRG
-824 HQSFVVE
+824 
-831 NSDLVRA
+831 N
-838 LTINELSV
+838 V
-846 K
+846 KRYKK

>member
-149 LLNLRDGKEYDNL
+149 LQNLRDGKEYDNL

-235 ILKFTSANRWTD
+235 ILKFTSANRWAD
-247 KATATDIYNKV
+247 KGTATDIYNKV

-292 TQHGFTAEH
+292 SQHGFTAEH

-414 VSAQVDHEVEF
+414 VTAQVDHEVEF

-435 GWRALSLKG
+435 GWRALSLKE
-444 KNKRQDK
+444 KDKRQDK

-501 ETAGK
+501 ENPCKREQIQTCLDLPSAARFGGTQTAGK

-568 VEMTGKWEATFDRMI
+568 VEMTGKWEAELAKIER
-583 PPHGLEVTYDKTVH
+583 GE
-597 ILFPAS
+597 AS
-603 VKYVDLGSEDLI
+603 
-615 AGKAD
+615 AD
-620 GAENVIRV
+620 GFTHSIEGYTREITAE
-628 KAAVKNFK
+628 
-636 KETNMSVITED
+636 
-647 GSFYTF
+647 
-653 NVKYA
+653 
-658 KEPLMLNIEMADF
+658 L
-671 IHDGEAVNRPNNA
+671 
-684 QEIYLKEL
+684 L
-692 GKESPMLVHLI
+692 GCDRLFS
-703 MKSIH
+703 H
-708 KENKRKVKHIGSKRF
+708 KDSGCLCPKCKHGTMQFF
-723 GIQYLMKGIYV
+723 G
-734 HSDLLYFHTEIKNQS
+734 
-749 NVPFDVDYIT
+749 
-759 FKVVDKKVAKRTAI
+759 KVVRCSNK
-773 QEQVLL
+773 ECGM
-779 PVRAYNYVVR
+779 PVFKQ
-789 VAGKKTEQTV
+789 VAGKLLTDADITDLLTKGKTRTLNSFTSKQGKSFSAAIAFDENFNTKFV
-799 FCLPK
+799 FAERK
-804 FTIPDDKELVVEMNE
+804 TAE
-819 KEGGR
+819 KRG
-824 HQSFVVE
+824 
-831 NSDLVRA
+831 N
-838 LTINELSV
+838 V
-846 K
+846 KRYKK

>member
-14 EIAHIVGADK
+14 EIAHIVGAGK

-121 YLYAYLGCRKPFD
+121 YLYEYLGCKKPFD
-134 RLWISSLTDTAIREG
+134 RLWISSLTDSAIREG
-149 LLNLRDGKEYDNL
+149 LANLRNGKEYDNL

-258 KDTGSAIITKVAT
+258 KDTGSAIITKVTT

-292 TQHGFTAEH
+292 SQHGFTAEH

-351 LLPGSEDY
+351 LLPCSEDY

-414 VSAQVDHEVEF
+414 VSAQVDHEIEF

-435 GWRALSLKG
+435 GWRALSLKE
-444 KNKRQDK
+444 KNSKKDK
-451 DADATDNEVKDQVI
+451 NADTTDNEVKEQVI
-465 PNWQEGQHITLSGC
+465 PNWQEGQHITFSDC

-506 EIEDDTMRQ
+506 EIVDDTMRQ

-568 VEMTGKWEATFDRMI
+568 VEMTGKWEAELAKIER
-583 PPHGLEVTYDKTVH
+583 GE
-597 ILFPAS
+597 AS
-603 VKYVDLGSEDLI
+603 
-615 AGKAD
+615 AD
-620 GAENVIRV
+620 GFTHSIEGYTREITAE
-628 KAAVKNFK
+628 
-636 KETNMSVITED
+636 
-647 GSFYTF
+647 
-653 NVKYA
+653 
-658 KEPLMLNIEMADF
+658 L
-671 IHDGEAVNRPNNA
+671 
-684 QEIYLKEL
+684 L
-692 GKESPMLVHLI
+692 GCDRLFS
-703 MKSIH
+703 H
-708 KENKRKVKHIGSKRF
+708 KDSGCQCPKCKHGTMQFF
-723 GIQYLMKGIYV
+723 G
-734 HSDLLYFHTEIKNQS
+734 
-749 NVPFDVDYIT
+749 
-759 FKVVDKKVAKRTAI
+759 KVVRCSNK
-773 QEQVLL
+773 ECGM
-779 PVRAYNYVVR
+779 PVFKQ
-789 VAGKKTEQTV
+789 VAGKLLTDADITDLLTKGKT
-799 FCLPK
+799 
-804 FTIPDDKELVVEMNE
+804 
-819 KEGGR
+819 
-824 HQSFVVE
+824 
-831 NSDLVRA
+831 
-838 LTINELSV
+838 
-846 K
+846 

>member
-1 MKTIIAEKPSVAK
+1 MSQKQQTMKTIIAEKPSVAK

-149 LLNLRDGKEYDNL
+149 LLNLRDGKGYDNL

-206 CERYWEHKRFESKPF
+206 CERYWEHKHFESKPF

-235 ILKFTSANRWTD
+235 ILKFTSVNRWTD

-258 KDTGSAIITKVAT
+258 KETGSVIITKVAT

-292 TQHGFTAEH
+292 SQHGFTAEH

-359 SKNSVNAAKVTDHH
+359 SKNCVNAAKVTDHH

-435 GWRALSLKG
+435 GWRALSLKE
-444 KNKRQDK
+444 KNNRLDK
-451 DADATDNEVKDQVI
+451 DADATDNEVKEQVI
-465 PNWQEGQHITLSGC
+465 PNWQEGQHVTLSGC

-568 VEMTGKWEATFDRMI
+568 VEMTGKWEAELAKIER
-583 PPHGLEVTYDKTVH
+583 GE
-597 ILFPAS
+597 AS
-603 VKYVDLGSEDLI
+603 
-615 AGKAD
+615 AD
-620 GAENVIRV
+620 GFTHSIEGYTREITAE
-628 KAAVKNFK
+628 
-636 KETNMSVITED
+636 
-647 GSFYTF
+647 
-653 NVKYA
+653 
-658 KEPLMLNIEMADF
+658 L
-671 IHDGEAVNRPNNA
+671 
-684 QEIYLKEL
+684 L
-692 GKESPMLVHLI
+692 GCDRLFS
-703 MKSIH
+703 H
-708 KENKRKVKHIGSKRF
+708 KDSGCQCPKCKQGAMQFF
-723 GIQYLMKGIYV
+723 G
-734 HSDLLYFHTEIKNQS
+734 
-749 NVPFDVDYIT
+749 
-759 FKVVDKKVAKRTAI
+759 KVVRCSNK
-773 QEQVLL
+773 ECGM
-779 PVRAYNYVVR
+779 PVFKQ
-789 VAGKKTEQTV
+789 VAGKLLTDSDITDLLTKGKTRTLNGFTSKQGKSFSAAIAFDENFNTKFV
-799 FCLPK
+799 FAERK
-804 FTIPDDKELVVEMNE
+804 TAE
-819 KEGGR
+819 KRG
-824 HQSFVVE
+824 
-831 NSDLVRA
+831 N
-838 LTINELSV
+838 V
-846 K
+846 KRYKK

>member
-1 MKTIIAEKPSVAK
+1 MSQKQQTMKTIIAEKPSVAK

-121 YLYAYLGCRKPFD
+121 YLYAYLDCRKPFD

-221 WQVHFGVVDADSGN
+221 WQVHFGVVGADSGN

-258 KDTGSAIITKVAT
+258 KDTGSAIITKVTT

-292 TQHGFTAEH
+292 SQHGFTAEH

-414 VSAQVDHEVEF
+414 VSAQVDHEAEF

-435 GWRALSLKG
+435 GWRALSLKE
-444 KNKRQDK
+444 KNNRQDK
-451 DADATDNEVKDQVI
+451 DADAKDNEVKEQVI

-515 AMKDSGIGTPA
+515 AMKDCGIGTPA

-568 VEMTGKWEATFDRMI
+568 VEMTGKWEAE
-583 PPHGLEVTYDKTVH
+583 L
-597 ILFPAS
+597 
-603 VKYVDLGSEDLI
+603 
-615 AGKAD
+615 
-620 GAENVIRV
+620 
-628 KAAVKNFK
+628 
-636 KETNMSVITED
+636 
-647 GSFYTF
+647 
-653 NVKYA
+653 A
-658 KEPLMLNIEMADF
+658 KIER
-671 IHDGEAVNRPNNA
+671 GEASA
-684 QEIYLKEL
+684 DEFT
-692 GKESPMLVHLI
+692 H
-703 MKSIH
+703 SI
-708 KENKRKVKHIGSKRF
+708 ER
-723 GIQYLMKGIYV
+723 
-734 HSDLLYFHTEIKNQS
+734 LY
-749 NVPFDVDYIT
+749 P
-759 FKVVDKKVAKRTAI
+759 
-773 QEQVLL
+773 
-779 PVRAYNYVVR
+779 
-789 VAGKKTEQTV
+789 
-799 FCLPK
+799 
-804 FTIPDDKELVVEMNE
+804 
-819 KEGGR
+819 
-824 HQSFVVE
+824 
-831 NSDLVRA
+831 
-838 LTINELSV
+838 
-846 K
+846 